1 MKLRNYKHLLRLLIC
16 KPIAGLLFVVY
27 VKNNSFLIEDIV
39 SNIRHRRNKEV
50 TNLKNDFRYLLIHY
64 SDFAFIFFWRIKSR
78 FFLYKWLFYPKSSF
92 CKIFRSTKLE
102 GGVVCYHPY
111 ATVINAKSIGNNFIF
126 RNGLT
131 IGNKNN
137 DNGQLPVIGN
147 NVEVGANVVIIGDIY
162 VGDNVIVG
170 AGSVVVKS
178 IPSNSVVV
186 GNPAR
191 IIKKIN

>member
-1 MKLRNYKHLLRLLIC
+1 MKPRNFKYLLRLLIC
-16 KPIAGLLFVVY
+16 KPIAGLLFVAY
-27 VKNNSFLIEDIV
+27 VKNNNFLIEDIV
-39 SNIRHRRNKEV
+39 ANTRYRRNKEV
-50 TNLKNDFRYLLIHY
+50 ANLKNDFIHLLIHY
-64 SDFAFIFFWRIKSR
+64 SDFAFIFLWRINSH
-78 FFLYKWLFYPKSSF
+78 FFLYQWLFTPKASF
-92 CKIFRSTKLE
+92 CKIFKGTELK
-102 GGVVCYHPY
+102 GGVVCFHPY
-111 ATVINAKSIGNNFIF
+111 ATVINARSIGENFIF

-137 DNGQLPVIGN
+137 DNDQLPVIGN
-147 NVEVGANVVIIGDIY
+147 NVEVGANVVIIGNIAI
-162 VGDNVIVG
+162 GDNVIIG